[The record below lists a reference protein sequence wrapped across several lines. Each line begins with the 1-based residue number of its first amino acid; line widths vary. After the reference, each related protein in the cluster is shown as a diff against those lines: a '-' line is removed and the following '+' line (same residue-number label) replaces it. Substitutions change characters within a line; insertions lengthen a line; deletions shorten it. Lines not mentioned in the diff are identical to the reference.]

1 MSGRA
6 ATADDMTSNSFAMEE
21 NLLPFSV
28 ESTIFPVRL
37 FELDD
42 GRFQLL
48 ESDAVGP
55 FLPGHGYLIVE
66 RRLACFL
73 IEQDVERIVCEDA
86 VLFDRASGSEYRT
99 HVRVRIGQY
108 FTPAQINDLD
118 LDGPRLLTMN
128 DEYYFVSPDLR
139 ERLKHAQFDYLVFG
153 EGLTG
158 FAGVHR

>member
-1 MSGRA
+1 MSGWA
-6 ATADDMTSNSFAMEE
+6 ASGHDIASNTFAMEK
-21 NLLPFSV
+21 NLLPFFI
-28 ESTIFPVRL
+28 ESTIYPVRL

-48 ESDAVGP
+48 ESGAVGP

-66 RRLACFL
+66 RRLASFL

-99 HVRVRIGQY
+99 HVRLRIGQY
-108 FTPAQINDLD
+108 FTPGQINDLD
-118 LDGPRLLTMN
+118 LDGLRLLTMN
-128 DEYYFVSPDLR
+128 DEYYFVSPELR
-139 ERLKHAQFDYLVFG
+139 ERLKHAQFDYLVFS